1 MKKYLIL
8 IFTSLLSFSLLAQDD
23 EPEEERLFV
32 ISTPVDLSVDG
43 DDADEPVRRKKQKKT
58 KKNVFYG
65 LKTKKG
71 FTRRGVGE
79 RMTYERFRYLR
90 KPVELDKY
98 VRDIY
103 WFDFTRKEIRR
114 TGYDPKKGYILHGP
128 YQKIQGEQ
136 ILEEG
141 IFFRGTKHGRWM
153 QHDREDLLVDKQK
166 YFKGWPKE
174 TLVGYY
180 DPQTREKVREII
192 PIEYG
197 EKDGNYF
204 IFFENGRVAVSGEY
218 RWNQK
223 IGEWTEF
230 FPNGRRKKVVR
241 YPNEPYD
248 KSVMPITLFEWN
260 EQGILVYDYEL
271 FKRRALANSR

>member
-1 MKKYLIL
+1 MKKYFIL
-8 IFTSLLSFSLLAQDD
+8 IFALVFSFVSFAQDD
-23 EPEEERLFV
+23 EPEEQRLFV
-32 ISTPVDLSVDG
+32 ISTPVDLSIDG
-43 DDADEPVRRKKQKKT
+43 EDVDEPVRRKKKKKT

-71 FTRRGVGE
+71 FTRRGVGD

-90 KPVELDKY
+90 KPIEIDKY

-114 TGYDPKKGYILHGP
+114 TGFDPKKGYILHGP
-128 YQKIQGEQ
+128 YEKVQGEQ

-141 IFFRGTKHGRWM
+141 IFYKGTKHGRWM
-153 QHDREDLLVDKQK
+153 QHDRNDVLVDKQK

-180 DPQTREKVREII
+180 DPQTREKIREII

-204 IFFENGRVAVSGEY
+204 FFFENGRVAVSGEY
-218 RWNQK
+218 KWDQK
-223 IGEWTEF
+223 IGDWTEYY
-230 FPNGRRKKVVR
+230 PNGRRKKVIR
-241 YPNEPYD
+241 YPKEPYD
-248 KSVMPITLFEWN
+248 KDTIPVVLYEWN
-260 EQGILVYDYEL
+260 ELGVVVYDYEL
-271 FKRRALANSR
+271 FRRRAMANSR